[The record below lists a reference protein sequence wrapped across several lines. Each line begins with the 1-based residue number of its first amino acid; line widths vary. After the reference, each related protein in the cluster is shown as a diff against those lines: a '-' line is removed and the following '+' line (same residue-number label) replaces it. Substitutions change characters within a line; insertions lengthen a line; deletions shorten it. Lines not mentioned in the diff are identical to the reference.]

1 MQGSLVLILGI
12 AMLNGL
18 FSPALILILALS
30 ALWYPWF
37 LPASPSLLFFF
48 SSLLVATF
56 TLMIGGVPAAV
67 FERLSGQKQPGFA
80 SMGIW
85 LLGVL
90 LLTAP
95 AAVNLFAALT
105 R

>member
-1 MQGSLVLILGI
+1 MGQGPLVLVLGV

-18 FSPALILILALS
+18 FSPARLAIFLLYP
-30 ALWYPWF
+30 LWYPWF
-37 LPASPSLLFFF
+37 MPASPNLLFFF

-56 TLMIGGVPAAV
+56 TLMIAGVPAAIY
-67 FERLSGQKQPGFA
+67 ERFSGQSESSFT

-90 LLTAP
+90 ILTAP
-95 AAVNLFAALT
+95 AAANLVAAM

>member
-1 MQGSLVLILGI
+1 MQGTLVLVLGV

-30 ALWYPWF
+30 GLWYPWF

-56 TLMIGGVPAAV
+56 TLMIGGLPAAL
-67 FERLSGQKQPGFA
+67 FERISGQKRPTYV

-90 LLTAP
+90 LLTTP
-95 AAVNLFAALT
+95 AAANLLAAFN